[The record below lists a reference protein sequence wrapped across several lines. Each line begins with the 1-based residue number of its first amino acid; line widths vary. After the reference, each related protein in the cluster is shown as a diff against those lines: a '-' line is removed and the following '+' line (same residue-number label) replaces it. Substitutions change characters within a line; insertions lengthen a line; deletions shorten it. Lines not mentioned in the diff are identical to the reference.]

1 MKFTPYF
8 VYNNPS
14 VIAIDNS
21 STLTDLLVSTP
32 TFPAGYIKNG
42 MHGRVIW
49 SGEFKTKAAPI
60 GTTTLSL
67 RVYDG
72 TNTATATLTDIFP
85 ADVYLSEIT
94 FEGFFSVTQLASTNY
109 FSSMFKVSII
119 SAGSPGA
126 TTVYVS
132 PLQLQSTT
140 LSTAAFSITP
150 RFQFATADVSNEL
163 WVYAATLEIMNNDS

>member
-14 VIAIDNS
+14 TIAIDNS
-21 STLTDLLVSTP
+21 STLTDLLVAPP
-32 TFPAGYIKNG
+32 TFSAGYIKNG

-49 SGEFKTKAAPI
+49 SGEFKTKTAPV

-72 TNTATATLTDIFP
+72 TNAATSTLTDIFP
-85 ADVYLSEIT
+85 ADTYLGEVT
-94 FEGFFSVTQLASTNY
+94 FEGFFSVTQLSTTNY
-109 FSSMFKVSII
+109 FSSMFRVSVGNA
-119 SAGSPGA
+119 SS
-126 TTVYVS
+126 VYVS

-140 LSTAAFSITP
+140 LSTATFSITP
-150 RFQFATADVSNEL
+150 RFQFATADASNEL